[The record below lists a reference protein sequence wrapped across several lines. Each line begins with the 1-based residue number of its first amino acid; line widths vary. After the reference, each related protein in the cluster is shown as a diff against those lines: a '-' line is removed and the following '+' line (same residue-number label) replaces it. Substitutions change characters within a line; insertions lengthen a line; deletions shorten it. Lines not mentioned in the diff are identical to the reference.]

1 MARIDFSKI
10 EGYETM
16 SAEEKLA
23 ALEALELP
31 DPDYSGFVKKDV
43 ADKYASEAANYKKQL
58 RERMSEDEAAKA
70 KAAED
75 MAAVMQELESLKA
88 DKAISEFTTQF
99 MGIGYDEALAKS
111 TATAL
116 QRGDMSVMFKNHAKF
131 VADREKAL
139 KAELLK
145 GTPTPPPGEGAKGT
159 TKEKF
164 KAMTLVEKQ
173 AFAQEH
179 PDEYAAMFAPEKSD

>member
-1 MARIDFSKI
+1 MAKIDISKI
-10 EGYETM
+10 EGYENMT
-16 SAEEKLA
+16 SEEKLA

-31 DPDYSGFVKKDV
+31 EPDYTGFVKKDV

-58 RERMSEDEAAKA
+58 RERMSEEEAAKA

-75 MAAVMQELESLKA
+75 MAAVMSELETLRTEKA
-88 DKAISEFTTQF
+88 VSEYTTQF

-116 QRGDMSVMFKNHAKF
+116 QKGDMAVLFKNHAKF
-131 VADREKAL
+131 VAENEQRL

-145 GTPTPPPGEGAKGT
+145 GTPTPPAGDPSGT
-159 TKEKF
+159 FTKADFQK
-164 KAMTLVEKQ
+164 LSLLEKQ
-173 AFAQEH
+173 KFATEN
-179 PDEYAAMFAPEKSD
+179 PEQYKEFYKED

>member
-1 MARIDFSKI
+1 MAKIDFSKI

-31 DPDYSGFVKKDV
+31 DPDYSGYVKKDV
-43 ADKYASEAANYKKQL
+43 ADKYASEAASFKRQL
-58 RERMSEDEAAKA
+58 RERMSEDEANKA

-75 MAAVMQELESLKA
+75 MAAMMEELERYRTK
-88 DKAISEFTTQF
+88 DAISEYTTQF
-99 MGIGYDEALAKS
+99 MGIGYDEALARS

-116 QRGDMSVMFKNHAKF
+116 QKGDMSVMFKNHAKF

-145 GTPTPPPGEGAKGT
+145 STPTPPAGDGDKGPS
-159 TKEKF
+159 KEDLKKMNLAELSKF
-164 KAMTLVEKQ
+164 ATEN
-173 AFAQEH
+173 
-179 PDEYAAMFAPEKSD
+179 PERYKEIYGGN